1 MVDILTGVPSIV
13 AGLFI
18 YALWVTTFGFQ
29 RVGFAVCLALVLLM
43 IPVVVRS
50 TEEMLKLVPNELRE
64 ASYAL
69 GVPKW
74 KTIMKV
80 VLPTAF
86 SGIVTGILLGLA
98 RVMGET
104 APLLILG
111 PYTKSIA
118 TDLFS
123 GLMPTLPTMINQ
135 DRTEVLQPAVDR
147 MWATAL
153 TLILLVLAAQPRRP
167 RRRALRLR
175 QEVARPRHTART
187 PTSPNSRKRRT
198 NTLMAK
204 RIDVSDLN
212 VYYGAFKAVE
222 GVTMTVEPRSVTAFI
237 GPSGCGKS
245 TFLRTLNRMHE
256 VIPGGR
262 VEGKVMLDD
271 QDLYAL
277 ERRPGGRAP
286 HGRHGVPAAEPVP
299 DDVDLRQR
307 RGRAAAQRRQ
317 GQEASSTRSSR
328 SRCTGANLW
337 NEVKD
342 RLDKPGAG
350 LSGGQQQR
358 LCIARAIAVEPQV
371 LLMDEPCSALDPIS
385 TLAIEDLIGELK
397 SKYTIVIVTHNMQQA
412 ARVSDR
418 TAFFNLAATGKP
430 GRLIE
435 IDDTQQDL
443 QQPQREG
450 HRGLH
455 LRPLRLTPARPAVS
469 ATPCRR
475 ARSSRP
481 TSYPRSR
488 FRGRW
493 RG

>member
-13 AGLFI
+13 AALFI
-18 YALWVTTFGFQ
+18 YAVWVTTFGFQ

-74 KTIMKV
+74 VTVVRI

-86 SGIVTGILLGLA
+86 SGIITGVLLGMA
-98 RVMGET
+98 RIMGET

-111 PYTKSIA
+111 PYTKNIA
-118 TDLFS
+118 TNLFA
-123 GLMPTLPTMINQ
+123 GPMPTLPTMINQ
-135 DRTEVLQPAVDR
+135 DRVELGFDAAVER
-147 MWATAL
+147 MWAAAL
-153 TLILLVLAAQPRRP
+153 TLILIVLLLNLVG
-167 RRRALRLR
+167 RL
-175 QEVARPRHTART
+175 VARLSTGSGTLTRIPHRDKERH
-187 PTSPNSRKRRT
+187 
-198 NTLMAK
+198 LMAK
-204 RIDVSDLN
+204 RIDVKDLN
-212 VYYGAFKAVE
+212 VYYGDFKAVE
-222 GVTMTVEPRSVTAFI
+222 GVSMTVEPRSVTAFI

-271 QDLYAL
+271 EDLYAAAVDPVSV
-277 ERRPGGRAP
+277 RRTVGMVFQRPNP
-286 HGRHGVPAAEPVP
+286 FPTMSIYDNV
-299 DDVDLRQR
+299 R
-307 RGRAAAQRRQ
+307 RGLRLNGVKNKKALA
-317 GQEASSTRSSR
+317 EAVETSLR
-328 SRCTGANLW
+328 GANLW

-342 RLDKPGAG
+342 RLNKPGAG

-385 TLAIEDLIGELK
+385 TLAIEDLISELK
-397 SKYTIVIVTHNMQQA
+397 ADYTIVIVTHNMQQA

-435 IDDTQQDL
+435 IDDTQKIFSNPPRAGD
-443 QQPQREG
+443 
-450 HRGLH
+450 RGLH
-455 LRPLRLTPARPAVS
+455 LRPVRLTAQ
-469 ATPCRR
+469 
-475 ARSSRP
+475 
-481 TSYPRSR
+481 PR
-488 FRGRW
+488 
-493 RG
+493 